1 MDIEAES
8 PLEFAIVRRMGKIRR
23 DEKLAKRQ
31 YQEAVE
37 QANKPQKFDW
47 KRYFKLLGRTMPR
60 ILLLFAA
67 TIAVQL
73 LLTNYKVAFFTT
85 GIGQLLLFVPMYVM
99 TFIWTQQVSK
109 ELRSGPVLPPK
120 PEILKKR

>member
-1 MDIEAES
+1 
-8 PLEFAIVRRMGKIRR
+8 MGKTRR

-31 YQEAVE
+31 YQEAV
-37 QANKPQKFDW
+37 QKSTQPQKFDW

-60 ILLLFAA
+60 ILLLFAV

-73 LLTNYKVAFFTT
+73 LLANYKIEFFTT
-85 GIGQLLLFVPMYVM
+85 GIGPFLLFVPMYVM

-109 ELRSGPVLPPK
+109 ELREGPALPPK
-120 PEILKKR
+120 PDILKKR

>member
-1 MDIEAES
+1 
-8 PLEFAIVRRMGKIRR
+8 MGKIRR

-37 QANKPQKFDW
+37 QATKPQKFDW

-67 TIAVQL
+67 TIAVL
-73 LLTNYKVAFFTT
+73 LANYKIEFFTT

-120 PEILKKR
+120 PDILKKR